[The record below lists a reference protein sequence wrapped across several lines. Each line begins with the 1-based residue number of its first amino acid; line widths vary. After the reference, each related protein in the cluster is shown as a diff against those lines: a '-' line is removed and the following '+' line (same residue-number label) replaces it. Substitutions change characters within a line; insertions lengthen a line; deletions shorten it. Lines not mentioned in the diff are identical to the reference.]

1 MFILRQRGWLV
12 GWAAGR
18 RRDCKK
24 KCKQR
29 KRRFPLPAD
38 PAGSARATS
47 RSGRARLST
56 FACRRDR
63 GGCGDGQS
71 EFRSLRG
78 RCRRSGD
85 KKSWTGGGAGER
97 CAGRGRGGTQIFRGS
112 TCTPSVSS
120 CAQTKC
126 LTNTAAI
133 FASSARNSSPEAAA
147 VLGGSSSQRT
157 HSLRV
162 NPLWLSS
169 ILLLKKQNV
178 VGLIASS
185 NVLACARVCFRYL
198 NF

>member
-1 MFILRQRGWLV
+1 MFILRQRGWSV

-29 KRRFPLPAD
+29 KRHCPLPAD

-63 GGCGDGQS
+63 GGCGDGRS

-85 KKSWTGGGAGER
+85 KKVGPEEVQANGVPAEVAEVLKFFEAVLALLPSRAALRGQVTPDKVSDKHR
-97 CAGRGRGGTQIFRGS
+97 CNLRFFRSQLVSRGGSRS
-112 TCTPSVSS
+112 
-120 CAQTKC
+120 
-126 LTNTAAI
+126 
-133 FASSARNSSPEAAA
+133 R
-147 VLGGSSSQRT
+147 GSSSQRT

-178 VGLIASS
+178 VGLS
-185 NVLACARVCFRYL
+185 
-198 NF
+198 